1 MLKQTFEVDALG
13 VVDCEIWGWID
24 IGSEEVDGWDTKIEF
39 MGEWAGIGEK
49 PGGTRDT
56 KGEDG
61 VTVIVVR
68 RSKIESILVLSAVWI
83 ESIFEFRVLW
93 FWLREAWPC
102 VRRLTASS
110 SLEEKPWLQSEE
122 ENEVF

>member
-1 MLKQTFEVDALG
+1 VLKQTFEVDALG

-56 KGEDG
+56 KGEWERDSWKDWGVG
-61 VTVIVVR
+61 VTEGR
-68 RSKIESILVLSAVWI
+68 DR
-83 ESIFEFRVLW
+83 
-93 FWLREAWPC
+93 LRL
-102 VRRLTASS
+102 RL
-110 SLEEKPWLQSEE
+110 K
-122 ENEVF
+122 